1 MLRANGKFLYVITG
15 SHVDF
20 ASHVASYAL
29 GKDWMDLFDIVI
41 FFARKPSFFI
51 DRRPFWK
58 LKGDQEVEPFT
69 GWDAL
74 DTNHFYSQGNWHDLN
89 EFMEYTTEWEPSASL
104 YFGDNILQDV
114 LAPNKFTKTCDSVAV
129 SEEMLAEVAPPIIEY
144 QHQPIMFVHLQG
156 MVGHPAS
163 HPHARDLSSLL
174 WGSYFYYPE
183 PKKKPSVLSRASS
196 FRTTGDIR
204 YFHGRWPGFPGTEFL
219 TFLSSLRILI
229 LT

>member
-1 MLRANGKFLYVITG
+1 MKSKLSILCDIDIIILLQANPEKFILKRRPEFRDWLKMLRANGKFLYVITG

-20 ASHVASYAL
+20 ASHVASFAL

-89 EFMEYTTEWEPSASL
+89 EFFEYTTEWEPSASL
-104 YFGDNILQDV
+104 YFGDNILQDI
-114 LAPNKFTKTCDSVAV
+114 LAPNKFTKTCDAVAV
-129 SEEMLAEVAPPIIEY
+129 SEELMAE
-144 QHQPIMFVHLQG
+144 G
-156 MVGHPAS
+156 MVGHPPS
-163 HPHARDLSSLL
+163 HGNSADLVSSF
-174 WGSYFYYPE
+174 WGSYFCHPE
-183 PKKKPSVLSRASS
+183 PRKPNSVLSRASS
-196 FRTTGDIR
+196 FAKRKQSL
-204 YFHGRWPGFPGTEFL
+204 GR
-219 TFLSSLRILI
+219 
-229 LT
+229 

>member
-89 EFMEYTTEWEPSASL
+89 EFFEYTTEWEPSASL
-104 YFGDNILQDV
+104 YFGDNILQV
-114 LAPNKFTKTCDSVAV
+114 RKTPGKTEFKSN
-129 SEEMLAEVAPPIIEY
+129 Y
-144 QHQPIMFVHLQG
+144 
-156 MVGHPAS
+156 
-163 HPHARDLSSLL
+163 
-174 WGSYFYYPE
+174 
-183 PKKKPSVLSRASS
+183 
-196 FRTTGDIR
+196 FRTSWHLTSSPRPVIQ
-204 YFHGRWPGFPGTEFL
+204 WPC
-219 TFLSSLRILI
+219 LRS
-229 LT
+229 

>member
-89 EFMEYTTEWEPSASL
+89 EFFEYTTEWEPSASL
-104 YFGDNILQDV
+104 YFGDNILQV
-114 LAPNKFTKTCDSVAV
+114 RKTPGKNQFKSN
-129 SEEMLAEVAPPIIEY
+129 Y
-144 QHQPIMFVHLQG
+144 
-156 MVGHPAS
+156 
-163 HPHARDLSSLL
+163 
-174 WGSYFYYPE
+174 
-183 PKKKPSVLSRASS
+183 
-196 FRTTGDIR
+196 FRTSWHLTSSPRPVIL
-204 YFHGRWPGFPGTEFL
+204 WPC
-219 TFLSSLRILI
+219 LRS
-229 LT
+229 